1 MPAMRVRVIV
11 TEVVMQTLMANAAGV
26 RLVVNLNLD
35 RLIYGLTL
43 AVALVA
49 GAAMGS
55 VLFPG

>member
-1 MPAMRVRVIV
+1 MPAMRVRVTV